1 MRYFIYGILLALG
14 IAACSEAVA
23 HEMVPTYPKF
33 EPSHLPEVYVTTLKL
48 FNKRQE
54 IEYYQIDVFD
64 EEWNEIPFVTSYSIL
79 KMKYLDTVE
88 FDVYINRSDKDRA
101 EYICSTSK
109 ITKQNKTR
117 TAVTSKIC
125 SRVK

>member
-1 MRYFIYGILLALG
+1 MALC
-14 IAACSEAVA
+14 IAACTEAVA

-33 EPSHLPEVYVTTLKL
+33 EPSHLPEVYVTTMKM
-48 FNKRQE
+48 FNKREEVQ
-54 IEYYQIDVFD
+54 YYEIDVYD

-79 KMKYLDTVE
+79 KMEYLDTVE
-88 FDVYINRSDKDRA
+88 FDLYINKSDKDRV

-109 ITKQNKTR
+109 LTKQNRTI
-117 TAVTSKIC
+117 TAVKSRIC